1 MRDVTALL
9 DPIPGDSPAG
19 PDLRY
24 AGLYDTLQELRRED
38 DTIAPRGIWQTK
50 LKAADWNSLIE
61 TASEALA
68 TRTKDLQIGVWL
80 AEALVARDGLA
91 GLPRGFDALAALV
104 EHFWPVLW
112 PQIGEENDL
121 DTRLAP
127 LDWLD
132 TKLPARFALTDIAES
147 EPPVTWHHY
156 LSTQRALAIPGAN
169 KGKGEK
175 PSKTMEALMQLVD
188 QTPSAFYQQR
198 AAELT
203 AALEAVSRLKA
214 QLRAQCGD
222 AAPSFTKVGGALA
235 ALQGFI
241 RAELIKRGLPVEAPP
256 ADEPPPQPE
265 EMTMP
270 DDIDEPATVA
280 AAEAAPE
287 SEEAA
292 PPATPAAASGPLV
305 LRDRAH
311 AYRVLTQVAQYLE
324 RTEPHSP
331 VPHLIMRAVAWGSM
345 SLPELLDEIL
355 REDTNSIYRLLGL
368 GQQGGGGNGG
378 GGGPKPPRTP
388 RG

>member
-1 MRDVTALL
+1 M
-9 DPIPGDSPAG
+9 
-19 PDLRY
+19 
-24 AGLYDTLQELRRED
+24 
-38 DTIAPRGIWQTK
+38 
-50 LKAADWNSLIE
+50 AADRRRKRSRFRAWRRS
-61 TASEALA
+61 TGS
-68 TRTKDLQIGVWL
+68 TS
-80 AEALVARDGLA
+80 
-91 GLPRGFDALAALV
+91 
-104 EHFWPVLW
+104 
-112 PQIGEENDL
+112 
-121 DTRLAP
+121 
-127 LDWLD
+127 
-132 TKLPARFALTDIAES
+132 KLPARFALTEIAQS
-147 EPPVTWHHY
+147 DPPITWHLY

-175 PSKTMEALMQLVD
+175 PSKTMEGLMQLVD

-198 AAELT
+198 AAEIT

-222 AAPSFTKVGGALA
+222 AAPSFVKIGGALA

-241 RAELIKRGLPVEAPP
+241 RAELIKRGLPVDAPPANEAPP
-256 ADEPPPQPE
+256 VQPE

-270 DDIDEPATVA
+270 DDSDEPAS
-280 AAEAAPE
+280 AAEAEEAPH

-292 PPATPAAASGPLV
+292 PPPAAAAAASSGPLV

-368 GQQGGGGNGG
+368 GNQGGGNGG
-378 GGGPKPPRTP
+378 GASTGGGKPRTP

>member
-38 DTIAPRGIWQTK
+38 DATAPRGIWQTK
-50 LKAADWNSLIE
+50 LKAADWTGVIN

-91 GLPRGFDALAALV
+91 GVPPGCEALGLLV
-104 EHFWPVLW
+104 DNFWPVLW
-112 PQIGEENDL
+112 PHIGEDDDL
-121 DTRLAP
+121 DARLAP

-132 TKLPARFALTDIAES
+132 AKLPARFALTDIAEA
-147 EPPVTWHHY
+147 EPPVTWHAY
-156 LSTQRALAIPGAN
+156 LSTQRALTVPG

-175 PSKTMEALMQLVD
+175 PSKTMEALMQSVD
-188 QTPSAFYQQR
+188 QTPNAFYQAR
-198 AAELT
+198 FAEIAA
-203 AALEAVSRLKA
+203 AVEAIGNLKTR
-214 QLRAQCGD
+214 LRAQCGD
-222 AAPSFTKVGGALA
+222 AAPSFAKSGEVLA

-241 RAELIKRGLPVEAPP
+241 RSELIKRGLPVEAPVETD
-256 ADEPPPQPE
+256 ASPQPE
-265 EMTMP
+265 EMPMAE
-270 DDIDEPATVA
+270 DSDEPVPD
-280 AAEAAPE
+280 AEAAE
-287 SEEAA
+287 HDLAEEAA
-292 PPATPAAASGPLV
+292 PQSASAPAASGPLV

-331 VPHLIMRAVAWGSM
+331 VPHLIMRAVSWGGM

-368 GQQGGGGNGG
+368 GVGGNGG
-378 GGGPKPPRTP
+378 GGGAPARPRTP